1 MKALN
6 KNELLDSLEI
16 KVEGH
21 LQEAVKNFQNLPEDQ
36 LLRLAPNGGWS
47 IAQCL
52 EHLNGYGHYYLPQ
65 IEKCLNI
72 PPRGLIPDT
81 FKSTWLGSYFTRTMD
96 PATGKKKYKA
106 FKNHIPFPDLDAH
119 AVVAEFIR
127 QQETLLTYLKKARS
141 ADLNAIKAP
150 ISISKWL
157 KLRLGDVFQ
166 FLIAH
171 NERHVL
177 QAKKLIP
184 ENTLLQKLPSNS
196 TI

>member
-1 MKALN
+1 MEAINKTQLLEAL
-6 KNELLDSLEI
+6 EH

-21 LQEAVKNFQNLPEDQ
+21 LQEAIKVFQNLPEEQ
-36 LLRLAPNGGWS
+36 LQQPAADGGWS

-65 IEKCLNI
+65 IEKGLNI
-72 PPRGLIPDT
+72 PLRQPVPGT
-81 FKSTWLGSYFTRTMD
+81 FKSTWLGSYFTRMMD

-106 FKNHIPFPDLDAH
+106 FKNHLPASDLEAH

-127 QQETLLTYLKKARS
+127 QQELLLTYLKKAHL
-141 ADLNAIKAP
+141 ADLNAVKVP

-157 KLRLGDVFQ
+157 KLRLGDVLQ

-177 QAKKLIP
+177 QAKKL
-184 ENTLLQKLPSNS
+184 K
-196 TI
+196 